1 MLCDCLN
8 LAAVPVSRDSE
19 AFACFVLYVV
29 DFCAVDHR
37 LDKFFHKNTY
47 AIYLNRLLGRFWLIQ
62 SQSNAGTASPHP
74 SNEQPQIFSL
84 VLTQNTLD
92 FFFCDIGNLY
102 QFVPLF
108 LVINYTDILR
118 DFNWPRM

>member
-1 MLCDCLN
+1 MLCDCFN

-19 AFACFVLYVV
+19 PFAFFVLHIVN
-29 DFCAVDHR
+29 FCAVDHR
-37 LDKFFHKNTY
+37 LDKFFHENIY
-47 AIYLNRLLGRFWLIQ
+47 AIYLNGLFGRLWLIQ

-74 SNEQPQIFSL
+74 RNEQPQIFAF
-84 VLTQNTLD
+84 VLIQNTLE
-92 FFFCDIGNLY
+92 FFLCDIGNLY

-108 LVINYTDILR
+108 LVINYTDILL